1 MTFHQVFPSTTVQKL
16 EINYRSTTE
25 ILSAANQLIKHNTNR
40 QDKTL
45 ISDRSNQ
52 ILPQHIVCFNER
64 EEAEF
69 IAKKIKS
76 LCDKKQYKGSDF
88 AILYRTNQQSRA
100 IEECLTHHNIPHHI
114 VGTTAFYQRVE
125 VKVAIAYLQ
134 CLSNLNQPIW
144 FEKAMLTPSRG
155 IGKTSIQKLINFT
168 IEHNLTIE
176 SAIESP
182 IAASKPIR
190 RNSQNI
196 YI

>member
-1 MTFHQVFPSTTVQKL
+1 MF
-16 EINYRSTTE
+16 
-25 ILSAANQLIKHNTNR
+25 
-40 QDKTL
+40 
-45 ISDRSNQ
+45 
-52 ILPQHIVCFNER
+52 CFNER

-182 IAASKPIR
+182 NCPLQSRFVEIVKTFISSKVTEVNQMESTVERKIHLFTR
-190 RNSQNI
+190 AC
-196 YI
+196 